1 MFCNE
6 SGVAVLRVAILE
18 TVKASAGF
26 ELEFDRIIIEALQ
39 EAGHEPV
46 MMMPGGTVLDQDF
59 HVPVYALSG
68 GSIIS
73 YDGVRGL
80 KKLWYS
86 LQRERRRV
94 RWFDSA
100 AEVASAEG
108 IDAILLTTATYRYLR
123 SLKKSRL
130 FFSKIPVYF
139 IFLGVNPQEKPKF
152 LAHAKRC
159 LNAENIH
166 LCITTLRDDFG
177 KELPPNVRL
186 IKPPVMI
193 PKDCICQAEHTP
205 LHIGFFGHYRKGEK
219 GIECLLEAIQTAEFE
234 RPVRFVFQLVPTTK
248 RDGQEVEAI
257 IKKHEKDARITFRTE
272 KLLQDD
278 WYNAIQSVD
287 VVILPYTAERY
298 LYNWSAI
305 YFTAIGAYK
314 PVLVTRI
321 LNPEVMAEY
330 PLGEF
335 LDLDDTAK
343 VQCQIADFVNFYA
356 EKKEEY
362 QEALVRANEAY
373 SKKKFIH
380 RILK

>member
-1 MFCNE
+1 M
-6 SGVAVLRVAILE
+6 RVAILE

-46 MMMPGGTVLDQDF
+46 MMMPEGTILDQDF

-68 GSIIS
+68 GRIIS

-86 LQRERRRV
+86 LQREHRRV

-100 AEVASAEG
+100 VDVASAER

-130 FFSKIPVYF
+130 FLSKIPVYF

-152 LAHAKRC
+152 LAYAKRC

-177 KELPPNVRL
+177 KEIPPNVRL

-205 LHIGFFGHYRKGEK
+205 LRIGFFGHYRKGEK
-219 GIECLLEAIQTAEFE
+219 SIECLLEAIQTVEFE
-234 RPVRFVFQLVPTTK
+234 RPVRFVFQLVPTME
-248 RDGQEVEAI
+248 RDGQEVKTI
-257 IKKHEKDARITFRTE
+257 IRKYEKDERITFHTE

-287 VVILPYTAERY
+287 AVILPYTAKRY

-305 YFTAIGAYK
+305 YFTAIGAHK

-335 LDLDDTAK
+335 LDMDDADK
-343 VQCQIADFVNFYA
+343 VKGQMVDFVNFYA
-356 EKKEEY
+356 EKKKEY
-362 QEALVRANEAY
+362 QEALSRANETY
-373 SKKKFIH
+373 SKKRFIEEL
-380 RILK
+380 LK